1 MLSLLAIF
9 YKSFIMPKIYKR
21 KRNRLQELTV
31 DFKTIIYI
39 RFQKSN
45 VIITITNIQGKTIDW
60 FSSGSIGFSGFRK
73 ASPLAAKELA
83 RKLYEKV
90 RTYELK
96 DFILKVKGF
105 NEIKKAV
112 LKYIA
117 LYKLKFSKMYELT
130 MFPLNGCKPQ
140 KRRKL

>member
-1 MLSLLAIF
+1 MS
-9 YKSFIMPKIYKR
+9 KNYKR
-21 KRNRLQELTV
+21 KRNRLQELIV

-45 VIITITNIQGKTIDW
+45 VIITITDTEGKTFDW

-83 RKLYEKV
+83 KRLYDKIKM
-90 RTYELK
+90 YEVK
-96 DFILKVKGF
+96 DFVLKVKGY

-117 LYKLKFSKMYELT
+117 LYRIRFSKLCELT
-130 MFPLNGCKPQ
+130 MYPLNGCKPQ

>member
-1 MLSLLAIF
+1 
-9 YKSFIMPKIYKR
+9 MPKIYKR
-21 KRNRLQELTV
+21 KRNRLQELKIN
-31 DFKTIIYI
+31 FNTIIYI

-45 VIITITNIQGKTIDW
+45 VIITITDLKGNTIDW
-60 FSSGSIGFSGFRK
+60 FSSGSIGFTGFRK

-83 RKLYEKV
+83 RRLFDKV
-90 RTYELK
+90 KTYEVK
-96 DFILKVKGF
+96 NFSLKVKGF

-117 LYKLKFSKMYELT
+117 LYKISFYKMEELT
-130 MFPLNGCKPQ
+130 MYPLNGCKPQ

>member
-1 MLSLLAIF
+1 
-9 YKSFIMPKIYKR
+9 MPKKYKR
-21 KRNRLQELTV
+21 KRNRLQELKV
-31 DFKTIIYI
+31 DFNTIIYI

-45 VIITITNIQGKTIDW
+45 VIITITDLQGNTLDW

-83 RKLYEKV
+83 RRLYDKV
-90 RTYELK
+90 KTYEVK
-96 DFILKVKGF
+96 NFTLKVKGF

-117 LYKLKFSKMYELT
+117 LYRIRFSKMQELT
-130 MFPLNGCKPQ
+130 MYPLNGCKPQ
-140 KRRKL
+140 KHRKL

>member
-1 MLSLLAIF
+1 
-9 YKSFIMPKIYKR
+9 MPKKYKR
-21 KRNRLQELTV
+21 KRNRLQELKV
-31 DFKTIIYI
+31 DFNTIIYI

-45 VIITITNIQGKTIDW
+45 VIITITTTEGKTIDW

-83 RKLYEKV
+83 RKLYDKV
-90 RTYELK
+90 KTYSVK
-96 DFILKVKGF
+96 NFILKVKGF

-117 LYKLKFSKMYELT
+117 LCRIRFYKMEELT